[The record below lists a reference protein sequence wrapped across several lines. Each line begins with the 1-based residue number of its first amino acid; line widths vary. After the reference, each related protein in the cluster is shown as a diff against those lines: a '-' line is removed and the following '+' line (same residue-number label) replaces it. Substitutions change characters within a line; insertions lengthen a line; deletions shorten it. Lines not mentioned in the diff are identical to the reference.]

1 MQADINKN
9 ITRFASFSEEELHIF
24 HSLLI
29 EKKVPKKTFLLRQG
43 EVCNMECYVVKGC
56 LRKYC
61 IDEHGAEIVIQ
72 FAVEDGWISD
82 IASFHDRTPS
92 QLYIDTLEDC
102 ELLVMTPENK
112 ETLLRTIPGFE
123 RMYRLLVQRSL
134 ANLQERLYDTI
145 TQPAHVKYQNF
156 LNKYPELPQRVAQHH
171 IASYLGISPEFL
183 SKVRTRLAQGKSGH

>member
-9 ITRFASFSEEELHIF
+9 VSRFATFSEEELNIF
-24 HSLLI
+24 HSLLV

-61 IDEHGAEIVIQ
+61 IDENGSEIVIQ

-92 QLYIDTLEDC
+92 HLYIDTLEDC

-112 ETLLRTIPGFE
+112 ETLLRTVPVFE

-134 ANLQERLYDTI
+134 ASLQDRLFNTI
-145 TQPAHVKYQNF
+145 TKPAQEKYREF
-156 LNKYPELPQRVAQHH
+156 LEKYPDLPQRIAQHH

-183 SKVRTRLAQGKSGH
+183 SKVRTRIAQHKL